1 MSMDVPPIE
10 PGNIQDQQQQQQNQF
25 RFLYNVL
32 SMYAG
37 WIVLSTLL
45 GVMIALAFTLLTYQV
60 SQPRFAA
67 YADLV
72 VKQSQWEKE
81 VLTSLGSTPLFTFSP
96 DRLIND
102 TSLRALAEETACAL
116 IQSHVARGGV
126 LSGLVG
132 DEAIQ
137 AKANEIQG
145 KISLAPLPNA
155 QAVRVEVNHCVTQDE
170 ANEIAEFAARAFL
183 EMTQAMRFELEE
195 QERQKLDTQVAS
207 LGERLSEAEQAVWQ
221 FQKQLGFKSATKI
234 YDEMAAKENELQE
247 IRITKGQLT
256 AKLDELDA
264 ELNATSN
271 ELPESLDQPTDEVV
285 TRLFQEL
292 DELLKERLKLS
303 AIYQPQHPDMMLIEE
318 EINEQQRVIMD
329 TVGELDRGISG
340 GSSVWRHRQ
349 ELYRQQVEMRLQ
361 RAGLEV
367 RETTLKKMLDSLI
380 NDIPDLA
387 NKHLEYQRLTANKD
401 NISKELERKLEQ
413 RWQITNAANNERG
426 QVLRHDL
433 VSAMAVP
440 HGVGGRSWMNL
451 VIGGIVGFVLAFGAC
466 MMAEINDTSIR
477 TVEDVVAT
485 VSHEVIGTI
494 PKMRFGTPRGLFKSK
509 RATYV
514 STVDEEQIDSCIV
527 TQHDPKSPISEAY
540 RALRTNFQFATLG
553 SNPKSLMVTSA
564 VPGEGKTTTVVN
576 LAVTMADQGMRV
588 LVVDTD
594 LRRPNVHRV
603 LRMERGPGLAD
614 VLREGL
620 DLEMVIR
627 PTRVENLWVIS
638 AGRVPPNPSELIGS
652 ERMAEVM
659 SKLRG
664 EFDLVVCDAPS
675 VLVVTDP
682 VLLATQVDTCLLVCA
697 AGFARRETVSRA
709 SKLLSTAKG
718 RIAGVVL
725 NNLETTRRNYYYYYY
740 YYEEGGGAVRRKW
753 RNFF

>member
-1 MSMDVPPIE
+1 MPMDVPPIE
-10 PGNIQDQQQQQQNQF
+10 PEHTQEQPEQNQF
-25 RFLYNVL
+25 RFIYNVL

-37 WIVLSTLL
+37 WILASTLL
-45 GVMIALAFTLLTYQV
+45 GVGIALVFTLLSYSVTM
-60 SQPRFAA
+60 PRFAA
-67 YADLV
+67 YADLL

-96 DRLIND
+96 DRLIES
-102 TSLRALAEETACAL
+102 TSHRALAEETARAL
-116 IQSHVARGGV
+116 VQSHVARGGL
-126 LSGLVG
+126 LSSIVG

-137 AKANEIQG
+137 AKASEIQG
-145 KISLAPLPNA
+145 KIALTSLPNS
-155 QAVRVEVNHCVTQDE
+155 QLVRVEVNHCASQDE

-183 EMTQAMRFELEE
+183 EMTQAKRFELEE
-195 QERQKLDTQVAS
+195 QERLKLDTQLGS
-207 LGERLSEAEQAVWQ
+207 LGERLNEAEQAVWQ
-221 FQKQLGFKSATKI
+221 FQKQLGFKSASKI
-234 YDEMAAKENELQE
+234 YDEMGAKEEELQE
-247 IRITKGQLT
+247 IRVTKGQLA
-256 AKLDELDA
+256 AKLLELES
-264 ELNATSN
+264 ELTTTSDQ
-271 ELPESLDQPTDEVV
+271 LPVALDQPTEEVV

-292 DELLKERLKLS
+292 DELLKEKLKLS
-303 AIYQPQHPDMMLIEE
+303 AIYQPQHPDMVMTEE
-318 EINEQQRVIMD
+318 RIAEQQQVIMD
-329 TVGELDRGISG
+329 TVAELDRGIAG
-340 GSSVWRHRQ
+340 GSSVWRRRQ
-349 ELYRQQVEMRLQ
+349 DLYRQQVDMRLQ
-361 RAGLEV
+361 LASLEI
-367 RETTLKKMLDSLI
+367 RESTLGKMLDGLI

-387 NKHLEYQRLTANKD
+387 NKHLEYQRLVANKD
-401 NISKELERKLEQ
+401 NVSKELERKLEQ
-413 RWQITNAANNERG
+413 RWQIANAANNERG
-426 QVLRHDL
+426 QVLRHDP
-433 VSAMAVP
+433 VSAISVP
-440 HGVGGRSWMNL
+440 YNVGGRSWMNL
-451 VIGGIVGFVLAFGAC
+451 VIGGIVGFLLAFGAC
-466 MMAEINDTSIR
+466 MMAEMNDTSIR
-477 TVEDVVAT
+477 TVEDVVAA

-494 PKMRFGTPRGLFKSK
+494 PKMRFGTPRGFFKSK

-553 SNPKSLMVTSA
+553 TNAKTLMVTSA

-620 DLEMVIR
+620 DLDMVIR

-659 SKLRG
+659 HTLRG
-664 EFDLVVCDAPS
+664 QFDLVICDAPS

-682 VLLATQVDTCLLVCA
+682 VLLATKIDTCLLVCA

>member
-1 MSMDVPPIE
+1 MPMDIPPIE
-10 PGNIQDQQQQQQNQF
+10 PDNNPEQMEQNQF
-25 RFLYNVL
+25 RFIYNVL

-37 WIVLSTLL
+37 WVFLGTLI
-45 GVMIALAFTLLTYQV
+45 GTGIALAFTLVTHQV
-60 SQPRFAA
+60 TSPQFAA
-67 YADLV
+67 HADLL

-81 VLTSLGSTPLFTFSP
+81 VLTSIGSSPLFTFSP
-96 DRLIND
+96 ERLIES
-102 TSLRALAEETACAL
+102 TSQRALAEETARAL
-116 IQSHVARGGV
+116 VQAHVARGGL
-126 LSGLVG
+126 LSGIVG

-137 AKANEIQG
+137 EKANEIQG
-145 KISLAPLPNA
+145 KISLSSLPNS
-155 QAVRVEVNHCVTQDE
+155 QVIRVEVNRCAHQRE

-195 QERQKLDTQVAS
+195 QERQKLDSQLGS
-207 LGERLSEAEQAVWQ
+207 LGDRLSEAEQAVWQ
-221 FQKQLGFKSATKI
+221 FQKQLGFKSASRI
-234 YDEMAAKENELQE
+234 YDEMAAKEDELQE
-247 IRITKGQLT
+247 IRVTIGQLN
-256 AKLDELDA
+256 AKLVELESELRVTSGQLPDA
-264 ELNATSN
+264 
-271 ELPESLDQPTDEVV
+271 LDQPTDEVV
-285 TRLFQEL
+285 TRLFHEL
-292 DELLKERLKLS
+292 DELLKEKLKLS
-303 AIYQPQHPDMMLIEE
+303 AIYQPRHPDMVLVEDRIA
-318 EINEQQRVIMD
+318 EQQQVILD
-329 TVGELDRGISG
+329 TVMELDRGIAG
-340 GSSVWRHRQ
+340 GSSVWRRRQ
-349 ELYRQQVEMRLQ
+349 ELYRQQVDMRLQ
-361 RAGLEV
+361 LASLEI
-367 RETTLKKMLDSLI
+367 RESTLSKMLDALI
-380 NDIPDLA
+380 SDIPGLA
-387 NKHLEYQRLTANKD
+387 NKHLEFQRLLANKD
-401 NISKELERKLEQ
+401 NVSKELERKMEQ
-413 RWQITNAANNERG
+413 RWQIANAANNERG
-426 QVLRHDL
+426 QVIRHDP
-433 VSAMAVP
+433 VAAIAVP
-440 HGVGGRSWMNL
+440 YHVGGRSWMNL
-451 VIGGIVGFVLAFGAC
+451 VIGAIVGFVLAFGAC
-466 MMAEINDTSIR
+466 MMAEMNDTSIR
-477 TVEDVVAT
+477 TVEDVVAA
-485 VSHEVIGTI
+485 VNHEVIGTI
-494 PKMRFGTPRGLFKSK
+494 PKMRFGTPRGFFKSK

-553 SNPKSLMVTSA
+553 ANTKTLMVTSA

-627 PTRVENLWVIS
+627 PTRVENLWVVS

-652 ERMAEVM
+652 GRMAEVM
-659 SKLRG
+659 HTLRG
-664 EFDLVVCDAPS
+664 QFDLVICDAPS

-682 VLLATQVDTCLLVCA
+682 VLLATKIDTCLLVCA

-709 SKLLSTAKG
+709 SKLLSTAQG